1 MTHWNFDQIK
11 NSPDLSIMDISVKVG
26 VQNIVEIGHGFEDWT
41 SIRG

>member
-26 VQNIVEIGHGFEDWT
+26 VQNIYQKLQARTNYIV
-41 SIRG
+41 